1 MDRIR
6 QLLAQIKTC
15 APEDLASLE
24 TEINAAFDELSSSDE
39 ATAETIAQMDELVT
53 GLQAVRAEV
62 AERDAAAAEVAARRE
77 ELKSSMEGLRNPP
90 KAEAEETPA
99 AEEAGATAET
109 ATPAAD
115 ETPAE
120 VTGEET
126 PADADGA
133 SPLLE
138 GAVTA
143 DGGPRGTVPGAM
155 IPAMAGATGR
165 ATPSPEQATPA
176 SGIALVA
183 AAGIPTRNPGEA
195 FTNRA
200 ELAEAMSEK
209 LQRMQTSQDRSSALI
224 ASARWDLPE
233 DRQLGND
240 AQLNTERI
248 EAVCGMNAPRYS
260 RDGQALVA
268 TGGICLP
275 VNVDYSVPTWST
287 ADRPLRDALPAFQA
301 TRGGIRFV
309 SPPDIGVPDLQGTKS
324 GAGNAT
330 TIWTQATDAAPG
342 GATKPVWTVACGSE
356 QLVYVNAVTTRVQF
370 GNMQSRFA
378 PEQIAANTQQAVAI
392 SAREAELELLTLMAN
407 QTKQVLAS
415 KYLGAT
421 RDLLASVDIIRAQ
434 YIYSHRLPNNIALTA
449 VFPEWTKA
457 LFRADLLRETAHDN
471 AGQVNVLAITD
482 GQIEDWFQARGINVI
497 WTADALKAGTYG
509 TGGTAITNQFFPL
522 VSAGAAPQWPGQSS
536 NGAFV
541 LAWFLFVEGTFQFL
555 DGGRLDLGVVRD
567 SVLDATNDYETFV
580 ETFEGLAFRGIEA
593 LQVQSTILP
602 TGYSAAAQ
610 TGTYAE

>member
-24 TEINAAFDELSSSDE
+24 TEINAAFDELAAAEE
-39 ATAETIAQMDELVT
+39 ATAETIAQMDELVA
-53 GLQAVRAEV
+53 GLTAVRTEV
-62 AERDAAAAEVAARRE
+62 AEREQVAAEVAARRE
-77 ELKSSMEGLRNPP
+77 ELKSGMDALRNPAPAPEPAAEETPEVVAEDAELDEEGKP
-90 KAEAEETPA
+90 KAKPATPEAEETPA
-99 AEEAGATAET
+99 E
-109 ATPAAD
+109 
-115 ETPAE
+115 
-120 VTGEET
+120 
-126 PADADGA
+126 DGA

-138 GAVTA
+138 PVAASGA
-143 DGGPRGTVPGAM
+143 PRGTVPGAM
-155 IPAMAGATGR
+155 IPAMAGATGK

-195 FTNRA
+195 FANRA

-209 LQRMQTSQDRSSALI
+209 LQRMSTSRDHSSALI

-233 DRQLGND
+233 ERRLGND

-248 EAVCGMNAPRYS
+248 DAVCGMNAPRYD
-260 RDGQALVA
+260 RDGALVA

-301 TRGGIRFV
+301 TRGGVRFV

-330 TIWTQATDAAPG
+330 GVWTQATDASPG
-342 GATKPVWTVACGSE
+342 GATKPVWTVACGTE
-356 QLVYVNAVTTRVQF
+356 QLVYVNAITTRVQF

-392 SAREAELELLTLMAN
+392 SAREAELELLTLLAN
-407 QTKQVLAS
+407 NTKQVLAS
-415 KYLGAT
+415 QFLGAT

-434 YIYSHRLPNNIALTA
+434 YIYSHRLPENIALTA
-449 VFPEWTKA
+449 VFPAWAKSVI
-457 LFRADLLRETAHDN
+457 RADMLREQAHDN
-471 AGQVNVLAITD
+471 AGQLDVFAISD
-482 GQIEDWFQARGINVI
+482 AQVDDWFKTRGINVI

-509 TGGTAITNQFFPL
+509 TGGSAITNQFFAIPT
-522 VSAGAAPQWPGQSS
+522 AGAAPQWPGQSS
-536 NGAFV
+536 NAAFV

-580 ETFEGLAFRGIEA
+580 ETFEGLAFRGVEA
-593 LQVQSTILP
+593 LQVQSTIKP
-602 TGYSAAAQ
+602 TGASGAAVA
-610 TGTYAE
+610 GTYAE